1 MQEVRQMKKQA
12 WIFIAITG
20 MFICVLIGIFIGRN
34 MKHNYVHMNDST
46 QAQTQNPTQVTQEN
60 DGKININTATEQQLM
75 LLPGVGETTA
85 KKIIEYR
92 TTNNGFNS
100 VEDIMNVSGIGEKK
114 FAQMKP
120 YIKVD

>member
-1 MQEVRQMKKQA
+1 MKKQA
-12 WIFIAITG
+12 WILIGITG
-20 MFICVLIGIFIGRN
+20 MFFCVLLGVFLGRN
-34 MKHNYVHMNDST
+34 MTRNYIPVNNII
-46 QAQTQNPTQVTQEN
+46 QNTTEELSETKENN

-92 TTNNGFNS
+92 TENDGFNTI
-100 VEDIMNVSGIGEKK
+100 EDIMNVSGIGEKK